1 MKLEQAQAS
10 TITELRRKIEP
21 LLGEVGSLEEASKV
35 LTTTV
40 YSAFQDSVVLARVFL
55 TVPFKALP
63 PPYKKFTTELA
74 EEKGATLEDDTS
86 VLALL
91 STRGQ
96 ESDWNDPAKSQGHM
110 GIPLVSSSFVDA
122 IPMISRLLKEL
133 GVPLEWVDKHDTKM
147 IQKVLGGS
155 AGVFYVEDAA
165 AATDAQGR
173 KIIAAQDFVAQH
185 KVKSVF
191 GTGAAYSGE
200 LILVIVLF
208 CRDTVPR
215 RVADLLPILKDSFK
229 SKTAPLVEQGKIF
242 AGA

>member
-1 MKLEQAQAS
+1 MKFEQAQAS
-10 TITELRRKIEP
+10 TVTELRRQIEP
-21 LLGEVGSLEEASKV
+21 LLGEVESLEEASKV

-40 YSAFQDSVVLARVFL
+40 YTAFQDSLVLARVFL
-55 TVPFKALP
+55 TVPFDALLP
-63 PPYKKFTTELA
+63 AYKKFVTKLA
-74 EEKGATLEDDTS
+74 EEKGAKVEGDTS

-91 STRGQ
+91 GTRGQ
-96 ESDWNDPAKSQGHM
+96 ETDWNDPGKSQGHM

-133 GVPLEWVDKHDTKM
+133 GVPLEWVDKHDTQM
-147 IQKVLGGS
+147 IQRVLGGS

-165 AATDAQGR
+165 EATDAQGR
-173 KIIAAQDFVAQH
+173 KIIAAQDFVVKY

-229 SKTAPLVEQGKIF
+229 SKTAALVEQGKIF
-242 AGA
+242 ASS